1 MTDKTVAETHGTK
14 KPDWPV
20 GPVAVRLALLVV
32 LAGLMAGLYLWQAS
46 ETATTGR
53 RIEML
58 RQRKLELERE
68 NAELVDQIAVEGS
81 LPRLQ
86 ERASKLGF
94 VPTNQ
99 AEFLPVTAI
108 PPDTAPTLRA
118 DLAAQ
123 WAARK

>member
-1 MTDKTVAETHGTK
+1 MTDKSLPETHGTRK
-14 KPDWPV
+14 TAWPV

-32 LAGLMAGLYLWQAS
+32 LAGLMAGLYIWQAS
-46 ETATTGR
+46 EVATTGR

-68 NAELVDQIAVEGS
+68 NADLVDQIAMDGS
-81 LPRLQ
+81 IPRLQ
-86 ERASKLGF
+86 ERASRLGL
-94 VPTNQ
+94 VPMNQ

-118 DLAAQ
+118 SLAAQ